1 MATTERIRRSMK
13 PRSFALAAMFTFAL
27 AMSQTVQATRYEWNG
42 SGNLYWTTDGNWSSM
57 SGSGNKRF
65 LRSKAAEGKR
75 TVKFNAA
82 TSIDYDLSVESAG
95 TSDSAPYIF
104 LADNDSYGLTSS
116 GVLDVGTYKVGHLAI
131 QRGTYQCATLNTGNG
146 AGTSGNVLVIGGAG
160 YNASLTSTGNTSI
173 NKDTLKVS
181 AKGTFASNGDMY
193 VGNNGG
199 AGVLTLDGGSV
210 TVASGKW
217 LRLGYSGGSTGTG
230 TVNLNGGVL
239 TCKHIHNDRN
249 GTVVFNGGTLKA
261 NSAYTGN
268 GGFMQDGLSAKV
280 TAKGGTIDT
289 GSYDV
294 TISAALS
301 DNDASAPGGMK
312 FIGGGSVTLGGSVG
326 YTGGTTIAAGTTVK
340 VDTAAKK
347 DALLGS
353 GVNTLRVIPPTTAGE
368 YALITITGS
377 DEFSESDLLK
387 VSLAPGSAGAAAFS
401 ISNDKK
407 SLVVNVPYAGGVI
420 NQSTPTLVFPGA
432 TLADLATH
440 TLRARMQGD
449 NFDADGT
456 EVTFFDRQET
466 MDGDT
471 LANVTYQLQAVD
483 ETSSHHYT
491 KAAKVEFT
499 ADANGVYAKLVEGN
513 YTNYGNPAQFGN
525 DPLTNN
531 LGTSSYI
538 PYDFRLVEP
547 VNAISVNI
555 DPTGR
560 SGAQNTLDTT
570 SSVRYGG
577 GDYAVPYSAWSN
589 FSFPNSQ
596 ANATATIGGA
606 TITVSNQQGNY
617 YCSNLSTTMDLRH
630 GYIDDGSSKP
640 NPKITVTNIPYEFY
654 RIVVYMSSDTA
665 NCRFG
670 YLTMNGKNYTASG
683 DARSSD
689 TVDTVE
695 GAATWGYANAGTGNY
710 LYGLKEGVNYLVS
723 DVNVGSAATIVGH
736 RSSTTVRTGIAAFQI
751 VEYVPATYTATIG
764 DGGAKTLS
772 ALAWDKTL
780 PALLTAKDRIVVNV
794 NEDTTLNIDIPV
806 DVYGITFNVADGKTL
821 TLSGNNIAAQ
831 YITATGVGQTV
842 VASASQLAGTVK
854 GDGTLVYGAAP
865 SGLTLTDSLWSGV
878 LWLKNGTMNGLLAQ
892 NLASAN
898 STLRLTGV
906 TGYFNDGDSEM
917 TCLGTL
923 ELVDDGATP
932 AFTVNNGFSTNG
944 KTVFPMLT
952 GDGTFKSDT
961 TTSQRYVF
969 KDVSVFTG
977 TIDIPSEKNT
987 RVIIGNDTSLNPAN
1001 GTITVA
1007 SGATAT
1013 VAAGK
1018 TWTAQG
1024 GMVVDG
1030 TLMLDAGATTPA
1042 VVSGTGTV
1050 GVTSGTGTLNGY
1062 GAAAALTLAT
1072 APGAT
1077 LAIVDA
1083 GLATMTVGAFN
1094 NLGTVDLRGT
1104 ALTEATLNLASGV
1117 TAAATGTILYPATF
1131 QKFVVSPA
1139 DQSVRSLADFSTL
1152 PTLPQGAAYYVTLA
1166 ETREEFGKGSMTVA
1180 DCAAGVNVRVVR
1192 PNGTSIDVVP
1202 VDGTAT
1208 LTETPQIAGA
1218 ATAFDATYTNTVAY
1232 AYRAPGWNAGSGQDV
1247 TPPTYN
1253 NTDNDE
1259 TTGMYILHHPWV
1271 SGVMQNIT
1279 SLGDFTLVVVGKMSP
1294 SRSTQFLHI
1303 GSSSSGLTGLL
1314 ITTTENEDEVLIA
1327 KNTGNAVDA
1336 ANGVKASVPNA
1347 ATARHAYVIN
1357 KKGTVFEVWVD
1368 GVKRGQFDTGDGFTL
1383 GSASNN
1389 GIQIGSDISGS
1400 IKNANIYKGVPNTP
1414 ETETGVINVIRLFDY
1429 SITDAQAEA
1438 VFNTSPYVSQGGL
1451 YTRTVAA
1458 DGAFSETDAWEKDG
1472 ASGMFAVPEGT
1483 TVDGV
1488 FYNPS
1493 ATLTVNAAAEI
1504 AVNANVALET
1514 LTVGGT
1520 APVTFAA
1527 DGTHTVTV
1535 VGAAIINS
1543 PVTNAYG
1550 ALNITGAPLQLGS
1563 SGAICFDLSGYDIS
1577 GIYETTRFQ
1586 LTGLIDRDDEKV
1598 TFVPPAAVLSRTVSF
1613 GYNATGSCYE
1623 FTVTAERTAG
1633 TVYYKSGTYA
1643 EGSADLRIVT
1653 LDGEGNETETVLF
1666 PGDNVVFDDSV
1677 AGANAVVQFG
1687 ETLPAN
1693 VTFGFGEWTGR
1704 VIPQLPSSM
1713 YIWIG
1718 DAGDGKANTDGN
1730 WQGGS
1735 KPPAGAAVYIPSKTA
1750 AIDNDIVGFAPASIT
1765 FGYGIGVVTI
1775 GGNAIAGVA
1784 AVTNLS
1790 ATTHTFECTVAFADR
1805 IFVSQKAKGW
1815 DSRAQSSVRFAGGA
1829 TGTTFADGTAHF
1841 LNGAYNLS
1849 SAEDWVANTYSDDTR
1864 WGIQQGSSLTVP
1876 SAGDTVELAIGQA
1889 DSVDGGAFTAGVVR
1903 TSSRICYCCNAGGEY
1918 VVTNELVLTMPGADR
1933 HLADQ
1938 YSTGAFKFEK
1948 VTLGDQG
1955 ASKWFYFANQSH
1967 NGYAKNIWIGAGGLN
1982 LADGASPNTAYSCG
1996 SGANDV
2002 VYVRPWHSDYTI
2014 GTKPNSTADLVIYQ
2028 GTEAHIGTDDEGGV
2042 ARTVTCDGLIHYKGA
2057 VIVEGSGTFVV
2068 NNPGNDHSGT
2078 WTVTDTATVAVKPGS
2093 KTGTG
2098 AVTVN
2103 AGATLAVSESGTVAQ
2118 GGALTLADGAALGF
2132 NFTQKKVA
2140 PVLDLTGKTVTV
2152 NGEVKVKVTAAAG
2165 IRPMIK
2171 GDQIAL
2177 TSGGKFTGASVALA
2191 EGSADWAKGVSV
2203 DENGDIVLTLK
2214 STGIYIL
2221 VR

>member
-1 MATTERIRRSMK
+1 MNTQKQVKLTT
-13 PRSFALAAMFTFAL
+13 
-27 AMSQTVQATRYEWNG
+27 ATRTWRVVSMTIAAFCAAAAVPSIAADCYWAGGTSSAWET
-42 SGNLYWTTDGNWSSM
+42 SGNWTTTARKPTNDGGFFRSDKFHNNFK
-57 SGSGNKRF
+57 SGSRAYLVTF
-65 LRSKAAEGKR
+65 SAAETNLWR
-75 TVKFNAA
+75 TFFNNCGSASAPIILRGSNAA
-82 TSIDYDLSVESAG
+82 
-95 TSDSAPYIF
+95 
-104 LADNDSYGLTSS
+104 YGLTSGDSTES
-116 GVLDVGTYKVGHLAI
+116 GNNKLEGFYIGTAYYGGNTHSKDSKASEGNAYVRFESGTYATRNTYAYFFLGNNSYDGHMTVA
-131 QRGTYQCATLNTGNG
+131 GAT
-146 AGTSGNVLVIGGAG
+146 I
-160 YNASLTSTGNTSI
+160 NASSDFKIFSGSLTIESGTVNVTYWTRFENNSRAKAI
-173 NKDTLKVS
+173 N
-181 AKGTFASNGDMY
+181 
-193 VGNNGG
+193 
-199 AGVLTLDGGSV
+199 LDGG
-210 TVASGKW
+210 TLHTYRINKQ
-217 LRLGYSGGSTGTG
+217 GGSGEV
-230 TVNLNGGVL
+230 VN
-239 TCKHIHNDRN
+239 
-249 GTVVFNGGTLKA
+249 FNGGTLRIKTNDSTVIESGIAVKVKA
-261 NSAYTGN
+261 N
-268 GGFMQDGLSAKV
+268 
-280 TAKGGTIDT
+280 GGTIDVNGT
-289 GSYDV
+289 TA
-294 TISAALS
+294 TIPASFSEDSSSAG
-301 DNDASAPGGMK
+301 GGMK
-312 FIGGGSVTLGGSVG
+312 FCGGGTLTLGGSIG
-326 YTGGTTIAAGTTVK
+326 YTGGTTIEAGTTINV
-340 VDTAAKK
+340 ASLAQK
-347 DALLGS
+347 DGLLGR
-353 GVNTLRVIPPTTAGE
+353 GVNTLKVIPASGE
-368 YALITITGS
+368 HTLITITG
-377 DEFSESDLLK
+377 DGEFSETDLLK
-387 VSLAPGSAGAAAFS
+387 VALAPGSAGAATFS
-401 ISNDKK
+401 LSTDKK
-407 SLVVNVPYAGGVI
+407 SLLVNISYDGGAI
-420 NQSTPTLVFPGA
+420 NQTTPTLVFPGA

-531 LGTSSYI
+531 PGTSSYI

-560 SGAQNTLDTT
+560 SGAENTLNTT

-617 YCSNLSTTMDLRH
+617 YCSNLSATMDVRH
-630 GYIDDGSSKP
+630 GYIDDGSTKP

-689 TVDTVE
+689 TVTTVE
-695 GAATWGYANAGTGNY
+695 GTATWGYANAGTGNY

-723 DVNVGSAATIVGH
+723 DVNVGSTATIVGH
-736 RSSTTVRTGIAAFQI
+736 RSATTVRTGIAAFQI
-751 VEYVPATYTATIG
+751 VEYVPTTYTATIS
-764 DGGAKTLS
+764 DGGAKTFS

-780 PALLTAKDRIVVNV
+780 PALLTANDRIVLNV
-794 NEDTTLNIDIPV
+794 NEDTTLDIDIPV

-821 TLSGNNIAAQ
+821 TLAGGNAAAQ
-831 YITATGVGQTV
+831 YITVTGQIVVGG
-842 VASASQLAGTVK
+842 ASQLAGTVK

-865 SGLTLTDSLWSGV
+865 SGLTLADGLWSGV

-944 KTVFPMLT
+944 KTVFPVLT

-969 KDVSVFTG
+969 KDVSAFTG
-977 TIDIPSEKNT
+977 TINIPSGKNT
-987 RVIIGNDTSLNPAN
+987 RVILGNGVSLAPAN

-1007 SGATAT
+1007 SGTTAT
-1013 VAAGK
+1013 VAVGK

-1030 TLMLDAGATTPA
+1030 TLMLGAGANVPKIA
-1042 VVSGTGTV
+1042 GGTGTV
-1050 GVTSGTGTLNGY
+1050 GVNSGTGTLNGY

-1077 LAIVDA
+1077 LAVVDA

-1094 NLGTVDLRGT
+1094 NMGTIDLTGT
-1104 ALTEATLNLASGV
+1104 ALTEATLNLGSGV

-1131 QKFVVSPA
+1131 QKFVVSPV
-1139 DQSVRSLADFSTL
+1139 DQSMRTLADFMTL
-1152 PTLPQGAAYYVTLA
+1152 PTLPEGATYYVTVA
-1166 ETREEFGKGSMTVA
+1166 ETREEFGKGSMTVTN
-1180 DCAAGVNVRVVR
+1180 CVAGVNVRVAR

-1202 VDGTAT
+1202 VDGTVA

-1218 ATAFDATYTNTVAY
+1218 ATAFDATYTNTVEY
-1232 AYRAPGWNAGSGQDV
+1232 AYRAPGWNAGNGQDV
-1247 TPPTYN
+1247 KPPTYN

-1271 SGVMQNIT
+1271 SDVNPNIFA
-1279 SLGDFTLVVVGKMSP
+1279 LGDFTLVVVGKMSP

-1303 GSSSSGLTGLL
+1303 GSSTVNLTGLL

-1327 KNTGNAVDA
+1327 KNTGNVVDA

-1357 KKGTVFEVWVD
+1357 RKGSVFEVWVD

-1383 GSASNN
+1383 GSSSIN

-1400 IKNANIYKGVPNTP
+1400 IKNAGIYKGVANTP

-1429 SITDAQAEA
+1429 SITEAQAEA
-1438 VFNTSPYVSQGGL
+1438 VFNTYPYVSQGGL

-1458 DGAFSETDAWEKDG
+1458 DGTFSQTGAWEKDG
-1472 ASGMFAVPEGT
+1472 ASGTFAVPEGA

-1488 FYNPS
+1488 TYNPS

-1504 AVNANVALET
+1504 EVNASVSIET

-1520 APVTFAA
+1520 APTTFAF
-1527 DGTHTVTV
+1527 DGTHTLTV
-1535 VGAAIINS
+1535 VGAAIFNS
-1543 PVTNAYG
+1543 PVTNKYG
-1550 ALNITGAPLQLGS
+1550 AVYLAGAPVQLGS
-1563 SGAICFDLSGYDIS
+1563 NGSICFDCSGFDVS
-1577 GIYETTRFQ
+1577 GIYETARFQ

-1598 TFVPPAAVLSRTVSF
+1598 TFVPPRAVLSRTVSF
-1613 GYNATGSCYE
+1613 SYNATGSCYE
-1623 FTVTAERTAG
+1623 FTVAAARSAG
-1633 TVYYKSGTYA
+1633 TVYYKSGTFA
-1643 EGSADLRIVT
+1643 EGSSDLRIVT

-1730 WQGGS
+1730 WYGGS

-1775 GGNAIAGVA
+1775 GGNAITGVA

-1790 ATTHTFECTVAFADR
+1790 DNTQTFECPVAFADR

-1815 DSRAQSSVRFAGGA
+1815 DSRAQSSVRFAGGV
-1829 TGTTFADGTAHF
+1829 TGTTFADGTARF
-1841 LNGAYNLS
+1841 LDGAYNLS
-1849 SAEDWVANTYSDDTR
+1849 TAEDWVANTYSDDTR
-1864 WGIQQGSSLTVP
+1864 WGVSQGSSLTVP

-1918 VVTNELVLTMPGADR
+1918 VVTNELVLTMPGEDR

-1982 LADGASPNTAYSCG
+1982 LADGASPDTAYSCG

-2014 GTKPNSTADLVIYQ
+2014 GTKPNSTADLVIYR
-2028 GTEAHIGTDDEGGV
+2028 GTVAHIGTDDEGGV
-2042 ARTVTCDGLIHYKGA
+2042 ARTVTCDGLIHYMGA

-2093 KTGTG
+2093 KTGKG

-2103 AGATLAVSESGTVAQ
+2103 AGATLAVSASGTVAH

-2140 PVLDLTGKTVTV
+2140 PVLDLTDKTVTV
-2152 NGEVKVKVTAAAG
+2152 NGEVKVKVTAATG
-2165 IRPMIK
+2165 IRPIIK
-2171 GDQIAL
+2171 SNQFAL
-2177 TSGGKFTGASVALA
+2177 TSGGNFTGASVALA
-2191 EGSADWAKGVSV
+2191 EGSADWVKDVSV
-2203 DENGDIVLTLK
+2203 DENGNIVLTLK

>member
-193 VGNNGG
+193 VGNSGG

-353 GVNTLRVIPPTTAGE
+353 GVNTLRVIPPATAGE
-368 YALITITGS
+368 YALITIMGS
-377 DEFSESDLLK
+377 DEFLESDLLK
-387 VSLAPGSAGAAAFS
+387 VAVVPGSAGAAAFS

-407 SLVVNVPYAGGVI
+407 SLLADIPYSGGAI
-420 NQSTPTLVFPGA
+420 NQTTPTLVFPGA

-440 TLRARMQGD
+440 TLRARMQGG

-456 EVTFFDRQET
+456 EVTFFNRQET
-466 MDGDT
+466 MDGDI
-471 LANVTYQLQAVD
+471 LAKVTYQLQTID
-483 ETSSHHYT
+483 ETSNNHYA
-491 KAAKVEFT
+491 KAATVEFT
-499 ADANGVYAKLVEGN
+499 EGTGGVYAKLIDGS
-513 YTNYGNPAQFGN
+513 YTNYGTPAQFGN

-531 LGTSSYI
+531 PGTSSYI

-547 VNAISVNI
+547 ATAISVNF
-555 DPTGR
+555 TR
-560 SGAQNTLDTT
+560 SANLDTS
-570 SSVRYGG
+570 SSVRYGA
-577 GDYAVPYSAWSN
+577 GDYAVPYSSWNNMAA
-589 FSFPNSQ
+589 
-596 ANATATIGGA
+596 ANNGTATFGGA
-606 TITVSNQQGNY
+606 TVKITKTSGAWG
-617 YCSNLSTTMDLRH
+617 CSNLSSAHDVRH
-630 GYIDDGSSKP
+630 GYLDDTGLIVVV
-640 NPKITVTNIPYEFY
+640 NVTDIPYEFY
-654 RIVVYMSSDTA
+654 RIVTYHATDNA
-665 NCRFG
+665 DIKFG
-670 YLTMNGKNYTASG
+670 HVTINGVDYTG
-683 DARSSD
+683 TTDA
-689 TVDTVE
+689 TVK
-695 GAATWGYANAGTGNY
+695 GNATWGATGAANY
-710 LYGLKEGVNYLVS
+710 SFGLREGVNYLVS
-723 DVNVGSAATIVGH
+723 DIMSGSSVTITGH
-736 RSSTTVRTGIAAFQI
+736 RDKSSGPTCRGCIAAIQI
-751 VEYVPATYTATIG
+751 VEYVPTTYTATIS
-764 DGGAKTLS
+764 DGGAKTFS

-780 PALLTAKDRIVVNV
+780 PALLTANDRIVVNV
-794 NEDTTLNIDIPV
+794 NEDTTLDIDIPV

-821 TLSGNNIAAQ
+821 TLAGGNVAAQ
-831 YITATGVGQTV
+831 YITATGAGQTV
-842 VASASQLAGTVK
+842 VANASQLAGTVK

-865 SGLTLTDSLWSGV
+865 SGVTLTDSLWSGV

-906 TGYFNDGDSEM
+906 TGYFNNGDSEM

-923 ELVDDGATP
+923 DLVDDGSTP
-932 AFTVNNGFSTNG
+932 AFTVSNGYSTNG
-944 KTVFPMLT
+944 KTVFAALT

-977 TIDIPSEKNT
+977 TIDIPSGKLT
-987 RVIIGNDTSLNPAN
+987 RVILGDGASLDPAA
-1001 GTITVA
+1001 GTITVVAGA
-1007 SGATAT
+1007 SATI
-1013 VAAGK
+1013 AAGK
-1018 TWTAQG
+1018 TWVAN
-1024 GMVVDG
+1024 GMVVNG
-1030 TLMLDAGATTPA
+1030 TLNLGEGATAPA
-1042 VVSGTGTV
+1042 VLSGTGAV
-1050 GVTSGTGTLNGY
+1050 GVASGTGTLNGY
-1062 GAAAALTLAT
+1062 GANAALELAT

-1077 LAIVDA
+1077 LAIVDNT
-1083 GLATMTVGAFN
+1083 LTSMTIGAFN
-1094 NLGTVDLRGT
+1094 NVGTIDLTGT
-1104 ALTEATLNLASGV
+1104 ALTEATLNLGSGV
-1117 TAAATGTILYPATF
+1117 TAATTGTILYPATF

-1152 PTLPQGAAYYVTLA
+1152 PTLPQGAAYYVTVA
-1166 ETREEFGKGSMTVA
+1166 ETREEFGKGSMTVTN
-1180 DCAAGVNVRVVR
+1180 CVAGVNVRVAR

-1202 VDGTAT
+1202 ADGTMT
-1208 LTETPQIAGA
+1208 LTEAPQIAGA

-1232 AYRAPGWNAGSGQDV
+1232 AYRAPGWDAGSGQDV

-1271 SGVMQNIT
+1271 SGVQAKMNA
-1279 SLGDFTLVVVGKMSP
+1279 LGDFTLVIVGKMSP

-1303 GSSSSGLTGLL
+1303 GSSNAGNGLL
-1314 ITTTENEDEVLIA
+1314 ITTTENDDEVLIA

-1357 KKGTVFEVWVD
+1357 KTGTVFEVWVD
-1368 GVKRGQFDTGDGFTL
+1368 GVKRGQFDAGEGFTL
-1383 GSASNN
+1383 GSSSAC

-1400 IKNANIYKGVPNTP
+1400 IRNAGIYKGVANTP
-1414 ETETGVINVIRLFDY
+1414 ETETGVINVVRLFDY
-1429 SITDAQAEA
+1429 SITEAQAEA
-1438 VFNTSPYVSQGGL
+1438 VFNTYPYVSQGGL

-1458 DGAFSETDAWEKDG
+1458 DGTFSQTGAWEKDG
-1472 ASGMFAVPEGT
+1472 ASGTFAIPEGA

-1488 FYNPS
+1488 TYNPS

-1504 AVNANVALET
+1504 EVNASVSIET

-1520 APVTFAA
+1520 APMTFAF
-1527 DGTHTVTV
+1527 DGTHTLTV
-1535 VGAAIINS
+1535 VGAAIFNS

-1613 GYNATGSCYE
+1613 DYNATGSCYE

-1633 TVYYKSGTYA
+1633 TVYYKSGTFA
-1643 EGSADLRIVT
+1643 DGSSDLRIVT

-1677 AGANAVVQFG
+1677 AGANAIVQFG

-1693 VTFGFGEWTGR
+1693 VTFSFGEWTGS

-1713 YIWIG
+1713 YVWSG
-1718 DAGDGKANTDGN
+1718 EAGDGKANTDGN
-1730 WQGGS
+1730 WYGGS

-1750 AIDNDIVGFAPASIT
+1750 AIDNDIAGFAPASIT
-1765 FGYGIGVVTI
+1765 FGYGTGVVTI
-1775 GGNAIAGVA
+1775 GGNAITGVA

-1790 ATTHTFECTVAFADR
+1790 DNTQTFECPVAFADR
-1805 IFVSQKAKGW
+1805 ISVSQKAKGW
-1815 DSRAQSSVRFAGGA
+1815 DSRAQSSVRFAGGV
-1829 TGTTFADGTAHF
+1829 TGTTFADGTARF

-1849 SAEDWVANTYSDDTR
+1849 TAEDWVANTYNDDTR
-1864 WGIQQGSSLTVP
+1864 WGIPQGSSLTLP
-1876 SAGDTVELAIGQA
+1876 LAENTVELAIGQA

-1903 TSSRICYCCNAGGEY
+1903 TTGRICCWNNGEY
-1918 VVTNELVLTMPGADR
+1918 VVTNELVVTLGSDLHTASS
-1933 HLADQ
+1933 
-1938 YSTGAFKFEK
+1938 YSDGAFKFEK
-1948 VTLGDQG
+1948 VTIGDQG
-1955 ASKWFYFANQSH
+1955 ASKWFYFANQG
-1967 NGYAKNIWIGAGGLN
+1967 NNNYTKNVWIGAGGLN
-1982 LADGASPNTAYSCG
+1982 FADGASDDTAYACG
-1996 SGANDV
+1996 VRAGDV
-2002 VYVRPWHSDYTI
+2002 VYLRPWHSDYTI
-2014 GTKPNSTADLVIYQ
+2014 AAKQVARADFVVYHE
-2028 GTEAHIGTDDEGGV
+2028 THIGTVDENGV
-2042 ARTVTCDGLIHYKGA
+2042 ARTVTCDGHIRNIGTGRA
-2057 VIVEGSGTFVV
+2057 IVEGSGTFVV
-2068 NNPGNDHSGT
+2068 KSPAYLSSNSDNGT
-2078 WTVTDTATVAVKPGS
+2078 WTVTGAATLALAPGANLGIGVA
-2093 KTGTG
+2093 
-2098 AVTVN
+2098 TVN
-2103 AGATLAVSESGTVAQ
+2103 AGATLAVSESGTVAH
-2118 GGALTLADGAALGF
+2118 GGALTLADGAVLGF

-2152 NGEVKVKVTAAAG
+2152 NGEVKVKVTAATG
-2165 IRPMIK
+2165 IRPIIK
-2171 GDQIAL
+2171 SNQFAL
-2177 TSGGKFTGASVALA
+2177 TSGGKFTGASVSLA
-2191 EGSADWAKGVSV
+2191 EGSAAWAKGVSV
-2203 DENGDIVLTLK
+2203 DENGDIVLEVK
-2214 STGIYIL
+2214 NTGICIL

>member
-1 MATTERIRRSMK
+1 MNTQKQVKLTT
-13 PRSFALAAMFTFAL
+13 
-27 AMSQTVQATRYEWNG
+27 ATRGRRVLSMTIAAFCAAAAVPSMAADCYWAGGTSSDWGTVANWTTG
-42 SGNLYWTTDGNWSSM
+42 NKVPDNDGAYFRSDKFNNNFKSGNRAYLVTFDAAHTNNW
-57 SGSGNKRF
+57 
-65 LRSKAAEGKR
+65 R
-75 TVKFNAA
+75 TYFNNC
-82 TSIDYDLSVESAG
+82 G
-95 TSDSAPYIF
+95 TASAPII
-104 LADNDSYGLTSS
+104 LRGSNASCGLTSGDS
-116 GVLDVGTYKVGHLAI
+116 
-131 QRGTYQCATLNTGNG
+131 
-146 AGTSGNVLVIGGAG
+146 TS
-160 YNASLTSTGNTSI
+160 
-173 NKDTLKVS
+173 NKDTALEGIYIGTNQTGGNSGTTDSKAS
-181 AKGTFASNGDMY
+181 TGDAYLRFETGTFSTGPTGKY
-193 VGNNGG
+193 SYFFLGNNTY
-199 AGVLTLDGGSV
+199 AGHM
-210 TVASGKW
+210 TVAGATINALNDFKI
-217 LRLGYSGGSTGTG
+217 YSGDLTIESG
-230 TVNLNGGVL
+230 TVYVTYWMRFENTSKAKAINLNGGTL
-239 TCKHIHNDRN
+239 HTYRINKQS
-249 GTVVFNGGTLKA
+249 GASGEVVNFNGGTLRIKQNDATVIESGVTVNVKA
-261 NSAYTGN
+261 N
-268 GGFMQDGLSAKV
+268 
-280 TAKGGTIDT
+280 GGTIDVNGT
-289 GSYDV
+289 TA
-294 TISAALS
+294 TIPASFSEDTSSAG
-301 DNDASAPGGMK
+301 GGMK
-312 FIGGGSVTLGGSVG
+312 FCGGGTLTLGGSIG
-326 YTGGTTIAAGTTVK
+326 WTGGTTIAAGTTINV
-340 VDTAAKK
+340 ASLAQK
-347 DALLGS
+347 DGLLGR
-353 GVNTLRVIPPTTAGE
+353 GVNTLKVIPASGTHT
-368 YALITITGS
+368 LITITG
-377 DEFSESDLLK
+377 DGEFSETDLLK
-387 VSLAPGSAGAAAFS
+387 VALAPGSAGTATFS
-401 ISNDKK
+401 LSNDRK
-407 SLVVNVPYAGGVI
+407 SLLADIPYSGEAI
-420 NQSTPTLVFPGA
+420 NQTTPTLVFPGA

-440 TLRARMQGD
+440 TLRARMQGT
-449 NFDADGT
+449 NFDADGV
-456 EVTFFDRQET
+456 EATFFNRQET
-466 MDGDT
+466 MDGDA
-471 LANVTYQLQAVD
+471 LAKVTYQLQTVD
-483 ETSSHHYT
+483 ETADHHYT

-499 ADANGVYAKLVEGN
+499 ERTGGVYAKLIDGN

-525 DPLTNN
+525 DPLTTNP
-531 LGTSSYI
+531 GTSSYI

-547 VNAISVNI
+547 ANAISVNF
-555 DPTGR
+555 TR
-560 SGAQNTLDTT
+560 SGTNLDT
-570 SSVRYGG
+570 SSQVRYGA
-577 GDYAVPYSAWSN
+577 GDYAVPYSSWNNMAA
-589 FSFPNSQ
+589 
-596 ANATATIGGA
+596 ANNGTATFGGA
-606 TITVSNQQGNY
+606 TVKITKTSGAY
-617 YCSNLSTTMDLRH
+617 GCSNLNGAKDVRH
-630 GYIDDGSSKP
+630 GYLDDSGL
-640 NPKITVTNIPYEFY
+640 TVVVDVTDIPYEFY
-654 RIVVYMSSDTA
+654 RIVTYHATDNA
-665 NCRFG
+665 NIKFG
-670 YLTMNGKNYTASG
+670 HVTINGTDYTG
-683 DARSSD
+683 VTDA
-689 TVDTVE
+689 TVK
-695 GAATWGYANAGTGNY
+695 GNATWGATGAANY
-710 LYGLKEGVNYLVS
+710 SFGLREGVNYLVS
-723 DVNVGSAATIVGH
+723 DIMSGSSVTITGH
-736 RSSTTVRTGIAAFQI
+736 RDKSSGPTCRGCIAAIQI
-751 VEYVPATYTATIG
+751 VEYVPTTYTATIS
-764 DGGAKTLS
+764 DGGAKTFS
-772 ALAWDKTL
+772 ALSWDKTL
-780 PALLTAKDRIVVNV
+780 PALLTANDRIVVNV

-821 TLSGNNIAAQ
+821 TLAGNNIAAQ
-831 YITATGVGQTV
+831 YITATGAGQTV
-842 VASASQLAGTVK
+842 VASASQLSGTVK

-865 SGLTLTDSLWSGV
+865 SGLALTDSLWIGV

-932 AFTVNNGFSTNG
+932 AFTVSDGYSANG
-944 KTVFPMLT
+944 KTVFAALT
-952 GDGTFKSDT
+952 GDGTFRADT

-969 KDVSVFTG
+969 KDVSAFTG
-977 TIDIPSEKNT
+977 TIDIPSGKLT
-987 RVIIGNDTSLNPAN
+987 RVILGDGTSLNPAA

-1007 SGATAT
+1007 SGATVT

-1024 GMVVDG
+1024 GMTVDG
-1030 TLMLDAGATTPA
+1030 TLMLGAGATAPA
-1042 VVSGTGTV
+1042 ALSGTGVV
-1050 GVTSGTGTLNGY
+1050 GVASGTGTLNGY
-1062 GAAAALTLAT
+1062 GANAALELAT
-1072 APGAT
+1072 ASGAT
-1077 LAIVDA
+1077 LAVVDA

-1094 NLGTVDLRGT
+1094 NMGTIDLTGT
-1104 ALTEATLNLASGV
+1104 ALTEATLNLGSGV
-1117 TAAATGTILYPATF
+1117 TAATTGTILYPATF

-1152 PTLPQGAAYYVTLA
+1152 PTLPQGATYYVTVA
-1166 ETREEFGKGSMTVA
+1166 ETREEFGKGSMTVTN
-1180 DCAAGVNVRVVR
+1180 CVAGVNVRVAR
-1192 PNGTSIDVVP
+1192 PNGTSIDMAP
-1202 VDGTAT
+1202 VDGTVT
-1208 LTETPQIAGA
+1208 LTETPQIAGE

-1253 NTDNDE
+1253 NTANDE

-1271 SGVMQNIT
+1271 SNVPANINA
-1279 SLGDFTLVVVGKMSP
+1279 LGDFTLVVVGTMSP
-1294 SRSTQFLHI
+1294 SRTTQFLHI
-1303 GSSSSGLTGLL
+1303 GSSNAGNGLL
-1314 ITTTENEDEVLIA
+1314 ITTTENDDEVLIA

-1347 ATARHAYVIN
+1347 ATARHAYIIN
-1357 KKGTVFEVWVD
+1357 RKGSVFEVWVD
-1368 GVKRGQFDTGDGFTL
+1368 GVKRGQFDAGDGFVL
-1383 GSASNN
+1383 GSTSSC
-1389 GIQIGSDISGS
+1389 GIQIGSDLGGAIR
-1400 IKNANIYKGVPNTP
+1400 NAGIYKGVPNTP
-1414 ETETGVINVIRLFDY
+1414 ETETGVINVVRLFDY
-1429 SITDAQAEA
+1429 SITEAQAEV
-1438 VFNTSPYVSQGGL
+1438 VFNTYPYVSQGGL

-1458 DGAFSETDAWEKDG
+1458 DGTFSETGAWEKDG
-1472 ASGMFAVPEGT
+1472 ASGTFAVPEGA

-1488 FYNPS
+1488 TYNPS

-1514 LTVGGT
+1514 LMVGGT
-1520 APVTFAA
+1520 APTTFAF
-1527 DGTHTVTV
+1527 DGTHALTV
-1535 VGAAIINS
+1535 VGAAIFNS
-1543 PVTNAYG
+1543 PVTNKYG
-1550 ALNITGAPLQLGS
+1550 AVYLAGAPVQLGS
-1563 SGAICFDLSGYDIS
+1563 SGSICFDCSGFDIS

-1687 ETLPAN
+1687 ETLPTN

-1730 WQGGS
+1730 WYGGS

-1775 GGNAIAGVA
+1775 GGNAITGVA

-1790 ATTHTFECTVAFADR
+1790 GNTQTFECPVAFADR

-1815 DSRAQSSVRFAGGA
+1815 DSRAQSSVRFAGGV
-1829 TGTTFADGTAHF
+1829 TGTTFADGTARF

-1849 SAEDWVANTYSDDTR
+1849 TAEDWVANTYSDDTR
-1864 WGIQQGSSLTVP
+1864 WGISQGSSLTVP
-1876 SAGDTVELAIGQA
+1876 SAGDTIELAIGQT

-1933 HLADQ
+1933 HLAYQ

-1982 LADGASPNTAYSCG
+1982 FADGASPDTAYSCG

-2002 VYVRPWHSDYTI
+2002 VYLRPWHSDCTI
-2014 GTKPNSTADLVIYQ
+2014 GTKPGSTADLVIYR
-2028 GTEAHIGTDDEGGV
+2028 GTVAHIGTDDEIGV
-2042 ARTVTCDGLIHYKGA
+2042 ARTVTCDGLIFYEGA

-2068 NNPGNDHSGT
+2068 NHPGNTHSGT
-2078 WTVTDTATVAVKPGS
+2078 WTINDTATVAVKPGS

-2103 AGATLAVSESGTVAQ
+2103 AGATLAVSASGTVAH

-2140 PVLDLTGKTVTV
+2140 PVLDLTDKTVTV

-2171 GDQIAL
+2171 GNQFAL

-2203 DENGDIVLTLK
+2203 DENGDIVLAVK

>member
-199 AGVLTLDGGSV
+199 TGVLTLDGGSV

-301 DNDASAPGGMK
+301 DNDVSAPGGMK

-353 GVNTLRVIPPTTAGE
+353 GVNTLRVIPPATAGE
-368 YALITITGS
+368 YALITIMGS
-377 DEFSESDLLK
+377 DEFLESDLLK
-387 VSLAPGSAGAAAFS
+387 VAVVPGSAGAAAFS

-407 SLVVNVPYAGGVI
+407 SLVVNVPYAGGEI
-420 NQSTPTLVFPGA
+420 NQFTPTLVFPGA

-449 NFDADGT
+449 NFDADGV
-456 EVTFFDRQET
+456 EATFFNRQET
-466 MDGDT
+466 MDGDV
-471 LANVTYQLQAVD
+471 LAKVTYQLQSVD
-483 ETSSHHYT
+483 ETADHHYT

-499 ADANGVYAKLVEGN
+499 WDASGVYAKLIDGD

-525 DPLTNN
+525 DPLTTNP
-531 LGTSSYI
+531 GTSSYI

-547 VNAISVNI
+547 ANAISVNF
-555 DPTGR
+555 TR
-560 SGAQNTLDTT
+560 SANLDTS
-570 SSVRYGG
+570 SSVRYGA
-577 GDYAVPYSAWSN
+577 GDYAVPYSSWNNMAA
-589 FSFPNSQ
+589 
-596 ANATATIGGA
+596 ANNGTATFGGA
-606 TITVSNQQGNY
+606 TVKITKTSGAWG
-617 YCSNLSTTMDLRH
+617 CSNLSSAHDVRH
-630 GYIDDGSSKP
+630 GYLDDTGL
-640 NPKITVTNIPYEFY
+640 TVVVDVTDIPYEFY
-654 RIVVYMSSDTA
+654 RIVTYHATDNA
-665 NCRFG
+665 NIKFG
-670 YLTMNGKNYTASG
+670 HVTINGTDYTG
-683 DARSSD
+683 VTDA
-689 TVDTVE
+689 TVK
-695 GAATWGYANAGTGNY
+695 GNATWGATGAANY
-710 LYGLKEGVNYLVS
+710 SFGLREGVNYLVS
-723 DVNVGSAATIVGH
+723 DIMSGSSVTITGH
-736 RSSTTVRTGIAAFQI
+736 RDKSSGPTCRGCITAIQI

-764 DGGAKTLS
+764 DGGAKTFS

-780 PALLTAKDRIVVNV
+780 PALLTANDRIVVNV
-794 NEDTTLNIDIPV
+794 NEDTTLNIDITV
-806 DVYGITFNVADGKTL
+806 DVYGITFNVAEGKTL
-821 TLSGNNIAAQ
+821 TLAGNNIAAQ
-831 YITATGVGQTV
+831 YITATGAGQTV

-865 SGLTLTDSLWSGV
+865 SGVTLTDSLWSGV

-906 TGYFNDGDSEM
+906 TGYFNNGDSEM

-923 ELVDDGATP
+923 ELIDDGATS
-932 AFTVNNGFSTNG
+932 AFTVSNGFSTNG
-944 KTVFPMLT
+944 KTVFAALT
-952 GDGTFKSDT
+952 GDGTFRADT

-969 KDVSVFTG
+969 KDVSAFTG
-977 TIDIPSEKNT
+977 TIDIPSSKLT
-987 RVIIGNDTSLNPAN
+987 RVILGDGTSLNPAA

-1007 SGATAT
+1007 SGATVT

-1024 GMVVDG
+1024 GMTVDG
-1030 TLMLDAGATTPA
+1030 TLMLGAGATAPA
-1042 VVSGTGTV
+1042 VLSGTGTV
-1050 GVTSGTGTLNGY
+1050 GVASGTGTLNGY
-1062 GAAAALTLAT
+1062 GANAALELAT

-1083 GLATMTVGAFN
+1083 GLATMTVGAFS
-1094 NLGTVDLRGT
+1094 NLGTVDLRST
-1104 ALTEATLNLASGV
+1104 ALTEATLNLGSGV

-1131 QKFVVSPA
+1131 QKFVVSPV
-1139 DQSVRSLADFSTL
+1139 DQSMRTLADFTTL

-1271 SGVMQNIT
+1271 SGVQAKMNA
-1279 SLGDFTLVVVGKMSP
+1279 LGDFTLVVVGTMSP
-1294 SRSTQFLHI
+1294 SRTTQFLHI
-1303 GSSSSGLTGLL
+1303 GSSNAGNGLL
-1314 ITTTENEDEVLIA
+1314 ITTTENDDEVLIA

-1357 KKGTVFEVWVD
+1357 KTGTVFEVWVD
-1368 GVKRGQFDTGDGFTL
+1368 GVKRGQFDAGEGFTL
-1383 GSASNN
+1383 GSSSAC

-1400 IKNANIYKGVPNTP
+1400 IRNAGIYKGVPNTP
-1414 ETETGVINVIRLFDY
+1414 ETETGVINVVRLFDY
-1429 SITDAQAEA
+1429 SITEAQAEA
-1438 VFNTSPYVSQGGL
+1438 VFNTYPYVSQGGL

-1458 DGAFSETDAWEKDG
+1458 DGTFSETGAWEKDG
-1472 ASGMFAVPEGT
+1472 ASGTFAVPEGA

-1488 FYNPS
+1488 TYNPS

-1504 AVNANVALET
+1504 AVNADVALET
-1514 LTVGGT
+1514 LTMGGT
-1520 APVTFAA
+1520 APTTFAF
-1527 DGTHTVTV
+1527 DGTHTLTV
-1535 VGAAIINS
+1535 VGAAIINT
-1543 PVTNAYG
+1543 PVTNEYG
-1550 ALNITGAPLQLGS
+1550 AVYLAGAPVQLGS
-1563 SGAICFDLSGYDIS
+1563 NGSICFDCSGFDIS

-1586 LTGLIDRDDEKV
+1586 LTGLIDRNDEKV
-1598 TFVPPAAVLSRTVSF
+1598 TFVPPRAVLSRTVSF

-1623 FTVTAERTAG
+1623 FTVAADRSAG
-1633 TVYYKSGTYA
+1633 TVYYKSGTFA
-1643 EGSADLRIVT
+1643 DGSADLRIVT

-1735 KPPAGAAVYIPSKTA
+1735 KPPAGATVYIPSKTA

-1765 FGYGIGVVTI
+1765 FGLGTGVVTI
-1775 GGNAIAGVA
+1775 GGNAITGVA

-1790 ATTHTFECTVAFADR
+1790 DNTQTFECPVAFADR
-1805 IFVSQKAKGW
+1805 ISVSQKAKGW
-1815 DSRAQSSVRFAGGA
+1815 DSRAQSSVRFAGGV
-1829 TGTTFADGTAHF
+1829 TGTTFADGTARF

-1849 SAEDWVANTYSDDTR
+1849 TAEDWVANTYSDDTR
-1864 WGIQQGSSLTVP
+1864 WGISQGSSLTVP
-1876 SAGDTVELAIGQA
+1876 SASDTVELAIGQA

-1933 HLADQ
+1933 HLAYQ

-1982 LADGASPNTAYSCG
+1982 LAEGASPDTAYSCG

-2002 VYVRPWHSDYTI
+2002 VYLRPWHSDYTI
-2014 GTKPNSTADLVIYQ
+2014 GTKPGSTADLVIYR
-2028 GTEAHIGTDDEGGV
+2028 GTVAHIGTDDEIGV
-2042 ARTVTCDGLIHYKGA
+2042 ARTVTCDGLIYYEGA

-2068 NNPGNDHSGT
+2068 NHPGNTHSGT
-2078 WTVTDTATVAVKPGS
+2078 WTINDTATVAVKPGS

-2103 AGATLAVSESGTVAQ
+2103 AGATLAVSESGTVAH

-2152 NGEVKVKVTAAAG
+2152 HGEVKVKVTAAAG

-2171 GDQIAL
+2171 GNQFAL
-2177 TSGGKFTGASVALA
+2177 TSGGKFTGANVSLA
-2191 EGSADWAKGVSV
+2191 ADSETWAKSVSV
-2203 DENGDIVLTLK
+2203 NEDGNLELQLK
-2214 STGIYIL
+2214 NVFMIL